1 MLELCGSWV
10 GLPDKIQA
18 YEIWISDNKAYIC
31 MQVCIIILK
40 IICCSS
46 EIQIELSILYFYLLN
61 VVNAHPELGG
71 DVQQNK
77 MLIQR
82 KHLNTADS
90 PSLIV
95 MVFF

>member
-1 MLELCGSWV
+1 
-10 GLPDKIQA
+10 
-18 YEIWISDNKAYIC
+18 

-61 VVNAHPELGG
+61 LVNAHPELGG

-77 MLIQR
+77 MLIQCKR
-82 KHLNTADS
+82 LNTADR
-90 PSLIV
+90 PSLIL